1 MARKSHKPP
10 TKSAKAADRPT
21 PEQTRISQWGAG
33 FGTMPYF
40 GWTVSAL
47 AGAIDKHNAG
57 DQSMSARLWE
67 DMCAHPWIRDAL
79 RKRQQVFTTCPVQFT
94 PAGRTEEERRVNQ
107 RCRDFVREVH
117 GEVLPLALYKDV
129 MRQELGLGA
138 AAFAMDW
145 ELRTD
150 GRDRWWLPKVKP
162 WEPSLLAYRQ
172 LMDDRSTD
180 GGAYV
185 ATTMSHGV
193 VRVDHGLGYW
203 GLVARRTGR
212 AYLDGLV
219 RVLGDSFV
227 GDGYNFRDNQSH
239 QDRYGRGIVQ
249 VKFPSEMRQEEVN
262 QCASSLIDGGG
273 GGVFLAPQWQDS
285 RGVEADILR
294 ADGAGWQTFD
304 ATEKRILRRILIA
317 VLGEDMSTTGS
328 TGIAEND
335 PRALNLWKIVQ
346 DDASTYGDAECQTRW
361 EQTGS
366 GRRAVPLWRPRHGV
380 FREAIWRWVAYYN
393 FGAFE
398 AAPYVWWD
406 ATPPDDYEKRLDGES
421 RRGQQRASALQ
432 SLSAAV
438 KGLREQQV
446 PHDPD
451 HLAAQCGLSLSE
463 VGQPAPDPHEGVE
476 PATIP
481 A

>member
-1 MARKSHKPP
+1 MARKSPKPP
-10 TKSAKAADRPT
+10 TKSAKVATRPT
-21 PEQTRISQWGAG
+21 PEQTRISQWGTN
-33 FGTMPYF
+33 FGMVPYF
-40 GWTVSAL
+40 GWTVAAL
-47 AGAIDKHNAG
+47 AGAIDKHNVG

-67 DMCAHPWIRDAL
+67 DMCAHSWIRDAL
-79 RKRQQVFTTCPVQFT
+79 RKRQQVFTACPIQFT
-94 PAGRTEEERRVNQ
+94 PAGRTEEERRANQ
-107 RCRDFVREVH
+107 RCCDFVREVH
-117 GEVLPLALYKDV
+117 GEVTPLAFYKDV
-129 MRQELGLGA
+129 MRQELGMGA
-138 AAFAMDW
+138 GAFAMDW

-162 WEPSLLAYRQ
+162 WEPGLLAYRQ
-172 LMDDRSTD
+172 LMDERSTD

-273 GGVFLAPQWQDS
+273 GGVFLAPQWQDN

-317 VLGEDMSTTGS
+317 MLGEDMSTTGS

-335 PRALNLWKIVQ
+335 PRALNLWRIVQ
-346 DDASTYGDAECQTRW
+346 DDAATYGDAECQTRW

-366 GRRAVPLWRPRHGV
+366 GRRAVPHWRPRHGV
-380 FREAIWRWVAYYN
+380 FRESIWRWVAYYN
-393 FGAFE
+393 FGSFE

-406 ATPPDDYEKRLDGES
+406 ATPPDDYEKRLDGEA

-438 KGLREQQV
+438 KGLREQQI

-451 HLAAQCGLSLSE
+451 HLAAQCGLSLSVAE
-463 VGQPAPDPHEGVE
+463 QPAPDPSD
-476 PATIP
+476 PTTIP